1 MWPPQIFLES
11 KAPKRETQLRAISTD
26 ITAAWEERRC
36 NYSLH
41 YISWLKWRDE
51 EAISGRR
58 VGGIVDF
65 SSHGY
70 GKSVRPLPEWGGNFV
85 KWSPELGLL
94 RCGSSELCCGFV
106 DSGWL
111 VNYFESGHQAE
122 DKGFELNGEKGLA
135 SGQIIWAPGFRFSLY
150 FSPAKGCLKGR
161 VTSFWW
167 LRAWLVWKFCTALCT
182 KRAFVFSG
190 KKKKRI
196 RLIDGDNWRMGA
208 LPPLFSSG
216 VVWFTFIIQQL
227 FSEWLLWAK
236 HCTGWHRQGSFLFG
250 ITAKQARS

>member
-190 KKKKRI
+190 KKKKK
-196 RLIDGDNWRMGA
+196 DTTDW
-208 LPPLFSSG
+208 
-216 VVWFTFIIQQL
+216 W
-227 FSEWLLWAK
+227 W
-236 HCTGWHRQGSFLFG
+236 
-250 ITAKQARS
+250 